1 MCLNTLY
8 LNIMSHVIADIVDAV
23 AADKGVEPTDLEL
36 VLSEHIDCDSIKRLT
51 NDEEI
56 PVTIT
61 FKLPERIVAVD
72 ENGQITV
79 DNAQRNTL

>member
-8 LNIMSHVIADIVDAV
+8 LNIMSYVIADIVDAV

>member
-1 MCLNTLY
+1 
-8 LNIMSHVIADIVDAV
+8 MSYVIADIVDAV

-51 NDEEI
+51 NDEDI

-61 FKLPERIVAVD
+61 FELPERIVAVD
-72 ENGQITV
+72 KNGQITV
-79 DNAQRNTL
+79 DNTQGNTL